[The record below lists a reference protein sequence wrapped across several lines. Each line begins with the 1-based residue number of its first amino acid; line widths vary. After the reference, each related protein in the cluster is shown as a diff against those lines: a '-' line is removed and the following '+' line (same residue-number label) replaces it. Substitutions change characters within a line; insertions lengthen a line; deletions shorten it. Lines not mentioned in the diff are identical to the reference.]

1 MKVFTVNK
9 ATGALQVPT
18 DKKWKGTV
26 RTEALFSTL
35 KTYEDKA
42 QELGAVRQPQKKP
55 APNTKPKK
63 ADMVTMPVAD
73 LKKMDCCYVPSD
85 DELPDDWE
93 IVLTLTD
100 GAWAV
105 WLFLK
110 ESDKPA
116 TFKRRQQV
124 LPLGH
129 LAVGM
134 EANVPAGHWS
144 MPLRLTSSNPSQ
156 CLVTVAGKVTDLAF
170 LVKHMDIKT
179 ETPEQARL
187 TANHLRSFEI

>member
-1 MKVFTVNK
+1 M
-9 ATGALQVPT
+9 
-18 DKKWKGTV
+18 
-26 RTEALFSTL
+26 FSTL

-63 ADMVTMPVAD
+63 ADMVTMPD
-73 LKKMDCCYVPSD
+73 VPSD

-105 WLFLK
+105 WLYLK

-129 LAVGM
+129 LAVGT

-187 TANHLRSFEI
+187 TANHLQSFEI